1 MSFWLVT
8 KPRRP
13 RRSRRE
19 SASVFAFFVFFV
31 IFVVPSV
38 ALAASPLVEAAKA
51 GDKAA
56 ALALIEKRVNVNTPE
71 PDGTTAL
78 HWAAHNGDVE
88 LVQRLIRAGA
98 NVKAANDFGATPM
111 SEAAVLADPALLGA
125 LLEAG
130 ASAES
135 PNADGQTALMVV
147 ARTSRVD
154 AARLLLKHGANVNAV
169 EKWRGQTALMWAAAQ
184 SQPAMVRELIAAGAD
199 VNARAIL
206 NNWGRQVTAEPRA
219 IYRPAGGLTPLLYA
233 AREGC
238 VECVA
243 ALVDGGA
250 EINLPDPENIS
261 PLLLAIIN
269 MRFDAADALIQ
280 RGANPNHIDFWGR
293 APLYAAVDLNTI
305 PRGGRPDRPVLDTT
319 TALQVVERLLDAGA
333 NPNAQLKLP
342 PPFRNVGN
350 DRGLDGLLTTGAT
363 PLLRAAKALDAPV
376 IRALLAKGADISMS
390 NSRGI
395 TPLMAAAGLGSVDA
409 DTRGFYLSEDTQQR
423 AIDSLKLLL
432 KAGGDVNG
440 RDSRGLTPLHEAAR
454 WGWNDVVQFLVEN
467 GADLNA
473 KDSRGNTPVD
483 SALGKAG
490 GNSRGGQRIDVHQDT
505 AALLKKLAR

>member
-1 MSFWLVT
+1 MLMT
-8 KPRRP
+8 KPRSS

-19 SASVFAFFVFFV
+19 TANIFAFFVFFV
-31 IFVVPSV
+31 FFVVPAV
-38 ALAASPLVEAAKA
+38 ALAASPLIEAAKA
-51 GDKAA
+51 NDRAA
-56 ALALIEKRVNVNTPE
+56 ALALIEKRVDVNAPE
-71 PDGTTAL
+71 ADGTTAL

-98 NVKAANDFGATPM
+98 NVMAVNEYGATPM
-111 SEAAVLADPALLGA
+111 SEAAALADPRLLAA

-130 ASAES
+130 ANVES
-135 PNADGQTALMVV
+135 PNADGQTALMLV

-154 AARLLLKHGANVNAV
+154 AAQLLLKHGANVNAV
-169 EKWRGQTALMWAAAQ
+169 EKWRGQTALIWAAAQ
-184 SQPAMVRELIAAGAD
+184 SQPAMVRALVAAGAD
-199 VNARAIL
+199 VNARATV
-206 NNWGRQVTAEPRA
+206 NNWSRQVTAEPRA

-238 VECVA
+238 VDCTM

-250 EINLPDPENIS
+250 DINLPDPEGIS
-261 PLLLAIIN
+261 PLLMAVMN
-269 MRFDAADALIQ
+269 MRFDAAAALIR
-280 RGANPNHIDFWGR
+280 RGANPNHFDFWGR
-293 APLYAAVDLNTI
+293 APLYAAVDLNTL
-305 PRGGRPDRPVLDTT
+305 PRGGRPDRPVLDKTSS
-319 TALQVVERLLDAGA
+319 LDVVRLLLDAGA

-350 DRGLDGLLTTGAT
+350 DRGLDGLLTTGST
-363 PLLRAAKALDAPV
+363 PLLRAAKALDAPAV
-376 IRALLAKGADISMS
+376 QLLLDKGADLSLA

-409 DTRGFYLSEDTQQR
+409 DTRGFYLSEDTEQR
-423 AIDSLKLLL
+423 AIASLRLLL
-432 KAGGDVNG
+432 KAGGDINA
-440 RDSRGLTPLHEAAR
+440 RDSRGLSPLHEAAR
-454 WGWNDVVQFLVEN
+454 WGWNDVVQFLVDN

-505 AALLKKLAR
+505 AELLKKLMAR

>member
-1 MSFWLVT
+1 MLSLIL
-8 KPRRP
+8 
-13 RRSRRE
+13 
-19 SASVFAFFVFFV
+19 AM
-31 IFVVPSV
+31 
-38 ALAASPLVEAAKA
+38 ALAAAAAAPLVEAAKA

-135 PNADGQTALMVV
+135 PNKDGQTALMVV

-154 AARLLLKHGANVNAV
+154 AARLLLKHGANVNAA

-199 VNARAIL
+199 VNARAVL

-250 EINLPDPENIS
+250 EINLPDPENIT

-269 MRFDAADALIQ
+269 MRFDAAASLIQ

-305 PRGGRPDRPVLDTT
+305 PRGGRPDRPVLDKT
-319 TALQVVERLLDAGA
+319 TALQVVERLLEAGA

-363 PLLRAAKALDAPV
+363 PLLRAAKALDAPA
-376 IRALLAKGADISMS
+376 IRALLAKGADLSIS

-423 AIDSLKLLL
+423 AIESLTLLL

-440 RDSRGLTPLHEAAR
+440 KDSRGLTPLHEAAR

-505 AALLKKLAR
+505 AALLKKLMAK

>member
-1 MSFWLVT
+1 MTYLVL
-8 KPRRP
+8 
-13 RRSRRE
+13 
-19 SASVFAFFVFFV
+19 AM
-31 IFVVPSV
+31 
-38 ALAASPLVEAAKA
+38 ALAAAAPLVDAAKA
-51 GDKAA
+51 GDRVA
-56 ALALIEKRVNVNTPE
+56 ALALIEKRADVNEPE

-78 HWAAHNGDVE
+78 HWAAHHGDVE

-98 NVKAANDFGATPM
+98 NVKAVNEYGATPM

-130 ASAES
+130 ADVES

-154 AARLLLKHGANVNAV
+154 AARLLIGRGANVNAV
-169 EKWRGQTALMWAAAQ
+169 EKWRGQTALIWAAAQ
-184 SQPAMVRELIAAGAD
+184 GQPAMVRELIAAGAN
-199 VNARAIL
+199 VNARATV
-206 NNWGRQVTAEPRA
+206 NDGARQVTAEPRA
-219 IYRPAGGLTPLLYA
+219 IHRPAGGLTPLLYA
-233 AREGC
+233 SREGC
-238 VECVA
+238 VECVT

-250 EINLPDPENIS
+250 DLNLPDPEGIS
-261 PLLLAIIN
+261 PLLMAVIN
-269 MRFDAADALIQ
+269 MRFDAAAYLIR
-280 RGANPNHIDFWGR
+280 RGANPNHFDFWGR
-293 APLYAAVDLNTI
+293 APLYAAVDLNTV

-319 TALQVVERLLDAGA
+319 TSLQIVQMLLDAGA

-363 PLLRAAKALDAPV
+363 PLLRAAKALDAPA
-376 IRALLAKGADISMS
+376 IQLLLAKRADLSLS
-390 NSRGI
+390 NSRGV

-409 DTRGFYLSEDTQQR
+409 DTRGFYLSEDTEQR
-423 AIDSLKLLL
+423 SIESLKLLL
-432 KAGGDVNG
+432 GAGGDVNAK
-440 RDSRGLTPLHEAAR
+440 DSRGLSPLHEAAR
-454 WGWNDVVQFLVEN
+454 WGWNDVVQFLVDN

-473 KDSRGNTPVD
+473 KDNRGNTPVD

-505 AALLKKLAR
+505 AELLEKMLAR

>member
-1 MSFWLVT
+1 MIHLV
-8 KPRRP
+8 
-13 RRSRRE
+13 
-19 SASVFAFFVFFV
+19 
-31 IFVVPSV
+31 
-38 ALAASPLVEAAKA
+38 LAAALGTAAAPLVDAAKA

-56 ALALIEKRVNVNTPE
+56 AVALIEKHVNVNAPE

-78 HWAAHNGDVE
+78 HWAAHNGDVD

-98 NVKAANDFGATPM
+98 NVKAVNEFGATPM
-111 SEAAVLADPALLGA
+111 SEAAVLADPTLLGA

-130 ASAES
+130 ASVES
-135 PNADGQTALMVV
+135 PNGDGQTALMVV

-184 SQPAMVRELIAAGAD
+184 SQPAMVRELIAAGAN
-199 VNARAIL
+199 VNARATV
-206 NNWGRQVTAEPRA
+206 NDWGRQVTAEPRA

-238 VECVA
+238 VDCVA
-243 ALVDGGA
+243 ALVTGGA

-261 PLLLAIIN
+261 PLLMAVIN
-269 MRFDAADALIQ
+269 MRFDAAAALIE

-305 PRGGRPDRPVLDTT
+305 PRGGRPDRPVLDKT
-319 TALQVVERLLDAGA
+319 TALQVVEKLLDAGA

-350 DRGLDGLLTTGAT
+350 DRGLDGILTTGST
-363 PLLRAAKALDAPV
+363 PLLRAAKALDAPAV
-376 IRALLAKGADISMS
+376 RVLLAKGADLSIA

-395 TPLMAAAGLGSVDA
+395 TPFMAAAGLGSVDA

-423 AIDSLKLLL
+423 SIESLKLLL
-432 KAGGDVNG
+432 KAGGDINAK
-440 RDSRGLTPLHEAAR
+440 DSRGLSPLHEAAR
-454 WGWNDVVQFLVEN
+454 WGWNDVVRFLVEN
-467 GADLNA
+467 GADPTA
-473 KDSRGNTPVD
+473 KDNRGNTPVD

-505 AALLKKLAR
+505 ADLLKKLMSAR

>member
-1 MSFWLVT
+1 MSIWL

-19 SASVFAFFVFFV
+19 ITGVFSFFVFFV
-31 IFVVPSV
+31 LFVVPFV
-38 ALAASPLVEAAKA
+38 FAASPLVDAAKA
-51 GDKAA
+51 GNRAA
-56 ALALIEKRVNVNTPE
+56 ALALIEKKADVNAPE

-78 HWAAHNGDVE
+78 HWAAHHGDVD

-98 NVKAANDFGATPM
+98 RVKAVNDFGATPM

-130 ASAES
+130 ADVES

-154 AARLLLKHGANVNAV
+154 AAQLLIKHGAKVNAV
-169 EKWRGQTALMWAAAQ
+169 EKWRGQTALIWASAQ
-184 SQPAMVRELIAAGAD
+184 SQPAMVRALIAAGAD
-199 VNARAIL
+199 VNARAVV

-238 VECVA
+238 VDCAV

-250 EINLPDPENIS
+250 DVNLPDPEGLS
-261 PLLLAIIN
+261 PLLMAVIN
-269 MRFDAADALIQ
+269 MRFDAAAALIQ
-280 RGANPNHIDFWGR
+280 KGANPNHIDFWGR

-305 PRGGRPDRPVLDTT
+305 PRGGRPDRPVLDKT
-319 TALQVVERLLDAGA
+319 TALQVVQMLLDAGA

-350 DRGLDGLLTTGAT
+350 DRGLDGLLTTGST
-363 PLLRAAKALDAPV
+363 PLLRAAKALDAPA
-376 IRALLAKGADISMS
+376 IQMLLAKGADLSLP

-395 TPLMAAAGLGSVDA
+395 TPFMAAAGLGSVDA

-423 AIDSLKLLL
+423 AIESLTLLL
-432 KAGGDVNG
+432 KAGGDINAK
-440 RDSRGLTPLHEAAR
+440 DSRGLSPLHEAAR
-454 WGWNDVVQFLVEN
+454 WGWNDVVKFLVEN

-473 KDSRGNTPVD
+473 KDNRGNTPVD

-505 AALLKKLAR
+505 ADLLKKLMASR

>member
-1 MSFWLVT
+1 MLNLVL
-8 KPRRP
+8 
-13 RRSRRE
+13 
-19 SASVFAFFVFFV
+19 AM
-31 IFVVPSV
+31 
-38 ALAASPLVEAAKA
+38 ALGAAAPLVDAVKA
-51 GDKAA
+51 GDNTAA
-56 ALALIEKRVNVNTPE
+56 VALIEKRVNVNAPE

-78 HWAAHNGDVE
+78 HWAAHNGDVD

-98 NVKAANDFGATPM
+98 NVKAVNEFGATPM
-111 SEAAVLADPALLGA
+111 SEAAVLADPTLLGA

-130 ASAES
+130 ASVES
-135 PNADGQTALMVV
+135 PNGDGQTALMVV

-184 SQPAMVRELIAAGAD
+184 SQPAMVRELIAAGAN
-199 VNARAIL
+199 VNARATV
-206 NNWGRQVTAEPRA
+206 NDWGRQVTAEPRA

-238 VECVA
+238 VDCVA
-243 ALVDGGA
+243 ALVTGGA

-261 PLLLAIIN
+261 PLLMAVIN
-269 MRFDAADALIQ
+269 MRFDAAAALIE

-305 PRGGRPDRPVLDTT
+305 PRGGRPDRPVLDKT
-319 TALQVVERLLDAGA
+319 TALQVVEKLLDAGA

-350 DRGLDGLLTTGAT
+350 DRGLDGILTTGST
-363 PLLRAAKALDAPV
+363 PLLRAAKALDAPAV
-376 IRALLAKGADISMS
+376 RVLLAKGADLSIA

-395 TPLMAAAGLGSVDA
+395 TPFMAAAGLGSVDA

-423 AIDSLKLLL
+423 SIESLKLLL
-432 KAGGDVNG
+432 KAGGDINAK
-440 RDSRGLTPLHEAAR
+440 DSRGLSPLHEAAR
-454 WGWNDVVQFLVEN
+454 WGWNDVVRFLVEN
-467 GADLNA
+467 GADLTA
-473 KDSRGNTPVD
+473 KDNRGNTPVD

-505 AALLKKLAR
+505 ADLLKKLMSAR

>member
-1 MSFWLVT
+1 MNVY
-8 KPRRP
+8 
-13 RRSRRE
+13 
-19 SASVFAFFVFFV
+19 FFVLFV
-31 IFVVPSV
+31 LFVVPS
-38 ALAASPLVEAAKA
+38 AFAKSPLIEAAKA
-51 GDKAA
+51 GDRAA
-56 ALALIEKRVNVNTPE
+56 ALALIEKRADVNAPE

-98 NVKAANDFGATPM
+98 NVKAVNDFGATAM
-111 SEAAVLADPALLGA
+111 SEAAVLAEPQLLAA

-130 ASAES
+130 GDVES
-135 PNADGQTALMVV
+135 PNADGQTALMLV

-154 AARLLLKHGANVNAV
+154 AARLLIKRGANVNAI
-169 EKWRGQTALMWAAAQ
+169 EKWRGQTPLIWAVAQ
-184 SQPAMVRELIAAGAD
+184 NQPAMVRELIGAGAD
-199 VNARAIL
+199 VNIQATV

-238 VECVA
+238 VDCVP
-243 ALVDGGA
+243 ALVDAGA
-250 EINLPDPENIS
+250 DINRPDPEGIS
-261 PLLLAIIN
+261 PLLLAVIN
-269 MRFDAADALIQ
+269 MRFDTAAALI
-280 RGANPNHIDFWGR
+280 RKGADPNHIDFWGR
-293 APLYAAVDLNTI
+293 GPLYAAVDLNTI

-319 TALQVVERLLDAGA
+319 TALQVVQMLLDAGA

-350 DRGLDGLLTTGAT
+350 DRGLDGMLTTGTT
-363 PLLRAAKALDAPV
+363 PLLRAAKALDAPAV
-376 IRALLAKGADISMS
+376 RLLLAKGADLSLA
-390 NSRGI
+390 NSRGM
-395 TPLMAAAGLGSVDA
+395 TPFMAAAGLGSVDA

-423 AIDSLKLLL
+423 AIESLGLLL
-432 KAGGDVNG
+432 KAGGDINAK
-440 RDSRGLTPLHEAAR
+440 DSRGLSPLHEAAR
-454 WGWNDVVQFLVEN
+454 WGWNDVVRFLVEN

-473 KDSRGNTPVD
+473 KDNRGNTPVD

-505 AALLKKLAR
+505 AELLKKLAK